1 MARPLPVEG
10 RRRLHHRRLR
20 TRRRLGASARR
31 HPQRRQAADWLSL
44 SLRFRDAD
52 RGRRADH
59 LVHVRR
65 GRPVMTTWPILSVVT
80 FLPVVGALL
89 IYLTRGDDEA
99 ARRNARWIALWTTL
113 IAFAVSLIL
122 VWRFDPSQADFQFV
136 EKASWLASGITYHM
150 GVDGISLPF
159 VILTTALMPF
169 CILASWKSV
178 TLRVREY
185 MMAFLLL
192 ETLMVGTFSA
202 LDLML
207 FYLFFEGGLIPM
219 FLIIGIW
226 GGPRRVYASFKFF
239 LYTLLGSVLMLL
251 AIMAL
256 YWNAGTTD
264 IPTLMHT
271 VVPRSMQT
279 WAWLAFF
286 ASFAVKMPM
295 WPVHTWLPD
304 AHVEAPTAGSVIL
317 AAILLKMGGY
327 GFLRFSLPMF
337 PLASH
342 DFAPLIFSLSTI
354 AIIYTSLVALMQED
368 MKKLIA
374 YSSVAHM
381 GFVTMGIF
389 AGTTQGVAGGVFQMI
404 SHGIVSGALFLCV
417 GVVYDRMH
425 TREIA
430 AYGGL
435 VNRMPLY
442 ALTLMVFTMANV
454 GLPGTSGFIGEFL
467 TIIGAFQNNTW
478 VAFFATTGV
487 ILSACYALW
496 LYRKVIFGVL
506 VKPSL
511 QSMKDLT
518 FRECL
523 TLFPLVALTIL
534 FGIYPKPVLDMSAA
548 SVQQLVNNYNT
559 AVTAVKA
566 AALLQ

>member
-1 MARPLPVEG
+1 
-10 RRRLHHRRLR
+10 
-20 TRRRLGASARR
+20 
-31 HPQRRQAADWLSL
+31 
-44 SLRFRDAD
+44 
-52 RGRRADH
+52 
-59 LVHVRR
+59 
-65 GRPVMTTWPILSVVT
+65 MTTWPILSVTT
-80 FLPVVGALL
+80 FLPLVGAL
-89 IYLTRGDDEA
+89 IVYLSRGDDEA
-99 ARRNARWIALWTTL
+99 ARRNSRWIALWTTL
-113 IAFAVSLIL
+113 ITFAVSVLL
-122 VWRFDPSQADFQFV
+122 VMRFDPSNADFQFV
-136 EKASWLASGITYHM
+136 EKASWLATGITYHM
-150 GVDGISLPF
+150 GVDGISLPL
-159 VILTTALMPF
+159 VILTTAIMPF
-169 CILASWKSV
+169 CIIASWKAI
-178 TLRVREY
+178 TNRVREY
-185 MMAFLLL
+185 MMAFLIL
-192 ETLMVGTFSA
+192 ETLMIGTFSA
-202 LDLML
+202 LDLVL

-219 FLIIGIW
+219 FLIIGVW

-256 YWNAGTTD
+256 YWNGGTTD

-271 VVPRSMQT
+271 AVPRSLQT

-304 AHVEAPTAGSVIL
+304 AHVEAPTAGSVVL

-342 DFAPLIFSLSTI
+342 DFAPLIFTLSAI

-389 AGTTQGVAGGVFQMI
+389 AGTMQGVAGGVFQMI

-417 GVVYDRMH
+417 GIVYDRMH

-442 ALTLMVFTMANV
+442 ALTFMVFTMANV
-454 GLPGTSGFIGEFL
+454 GLPGTSGFVGEFMTL
-467 TIIGAFQNNTW
+467 LGTFKVSVST
-478 VAFFATTGV
+478 AFFATFGV
-487 ILSACYALW
+487 ILSAGYALW
-496 LYRKVIFGVL
+496 LYRKVVFGAL

-511 QSMKDLT
+511 MSIKDLT
-518 FRECL
+518 FRECV
-523 TLFPLVALTIL
+523 TLFPLIALTIL
-534 FGIYPKPVLDMSAA
+534 FGVYPKPVLDMSAA

>member
-1 MARPLPVEG
+1 MPL
-10 RRRLHHRRLR
+10 
-20 TRRRLGASARR
+20 ASYEVF
-31 HPQRRQAADWLSL
+31 ST
-44 SLRFRDAD
+44 
-52 RGRRADH
+52 
-59 LVHVRR
+59 VI
-65 GRPVMTTWPILSVVT
+65 T
-80 FLPVVGALL
+80 
-89 IYLTRGDDEA
+89 
-99 ARRNARWIALWTTL
+99 
-113 IAFAVSLIL
+113 FAVSLIML
-122 VWRFDPSQADFQFV
+122 LRFDDAQPDFQFV
-136 EKASWLASGITYHM
+136 EKTSWLANGITYHL

-159 VILTTALMPF
+159 VILPSALLPF

-178 TLRVREY
+178 TMRVREY

-192 ETLMVGTFSA
+192 ETLMIGTFSA
-202 LDLML
+202 LDLVL

-239 LYTLLGSVLMLL
+239 LYTFLGSVLMLL

-264 IPTLMHT
+264 IPTLMQT
-271 VVPRSMQT
+271 AVPRNLQT

-304 AHVEAPTAGSVIL
+304 AHVEAPTAGSVVL

-342 DFAPLIFSLSTI
+342 DFAPLIFTLSAI

-417 GVVYDRMH
+417 GVVYDRLH

-435 VNRMPLY
+435 GNRMPLY
-442 ALTLMVFTMANV
+442 PFVFMVFPMANV
-454 GLPGTSGFIGEFL
+454 GLPGTSGFVGEFL
-467 TIIGAFQNNTW
+467 TLLGTFQMNIPT
-478 VAFFATTGV
+478 ATFATLGV
-487 ILSACYALW
+487 IFSAAYALW
-496 LYRKVIFGVL
+496 LYRKVVFGAL

-511 QSMKDLT
+511 MSIKDLT
-518 FRECL
+518 LRECL
-523 TLFPLVALTIL
+523 ILFPLVALTIL
-534 FGIYPKPVLDMSAA
+534 FGVYPKPVLDMSAA
-548 SVQQLVNNYNT
+548 SVQQLVNNYST

-566 AALLQ
+566 AALLH